1 MNNVYNSAFE
11 LALRIILL
19 LNSCKCSYTADRIAA
34 VDTIAIYG
42 KNFGIAADNLHGDSN
57 YYIGE
62 YAAKRRTVQRA
73 LKRLVLDGY
82 VFPRQAGGTIV
93 YSITET
99 GEIYAKELSTVYA
112 QEYCEN
118 VTLAVSF
125 SKHLTDRKI
134 VNLVS
139 TDGRQII

>member
-1 MNNVYNSAFE
+1 MNNIYNSTFE

-19 LNSCKCSYTADRIAA
+19 LNSCKCAYTADRIAA

-82 VFPRQAGGTIV
+82 VFPRQAGGIIV
-93 YSITET
+93 YSITGP
-99 GEIYAKELSTVYA
+99 GELYAKELSTVYA

-118 VTLAVSF
+118 VNLAVSF
-125 SKHLTDRKI
+125 LKHLSDRNI

-139 TDGRQII
+139 TDGRQFI